1 MKRLPLLIT
10 IGIVLVSVGGYYLYD
25 RFLVSRSISPWELV
39 PESSIFVYE
48 TNDCLPCVQQMEQ
61 TSLWSVFRKAAFYQ
75 KSTDSLK
82 LFFDFIEAQPRGLI
96 VSAHQTRKDDF
107 DFVFY
112 SPLYQSKIRN
122 LLMEQW
128 NKLKTTEREFNGVKI
143 HELNGKGQAFS
154 WAEVDDIWIGSF
166 TPFLLEDVIR
176 TYTGDGSTFKKQ
188 IAAVYQMP
196 HVKED
201 AGNLYINIKNF
212 GTWISSFV
220 NMPADFVREVGHSS
234 LLDIKAEGQT
244 FTLNGFSLDSASQGY
259 ILSVFNNQV
268 PVPFNMKNY
277 ISERSVMV
285 ASYGISDGTKLGESL
300 KAYASKKN
308 PQLQDSVQQIDN
320 TSGIHLQDLYQSLG
334 KELTVCYLE
343 GREKSLSRVVLI
355 ETSKPDAWL
364 TTFNTI
370 AQKNSVDTVFY
381 ERFSDYEIREVPLY
395 AFPEK
400 LFWPLVSGLSTSYY
414 TSVGN
419 TIIIGEDID
428 DLKAFLDDIDKEET
442 WGKSVAQNH
451 FLETTLLEANLS
463 IYVNTPLVWNVL
475 EDVLYPKWQQFV
487 EDNKASLQSI
497 EMGAIQMSHL
507 NNSYYTNITWT
518 GGESQKGSSEA
529 SAREEKHD
537 KLITTFNEGI
547 YKFFVIRN
555 HFTKQEDVLV
565 QDSTKAIS
573 LVSADGKVQWKIEL
587 DNFITGDVTQ
597 IDYLKNGKLQ
607 FFFATP
613 GKLHIIDRLGN
624 YVKPY
629 PLVIPEKDIEFTN
642 VVDYDHSKNYRFL
655 VAGKSGKLWMYDKEG
670 NNLDGW
676 KPKSAEASLVTT
688 PQHHRL
694 RGKDYIVAV
703 REDGIVYLMNRR
715 GETLKNF
722 PLNLDAR
729 PLGAYA
735 VETGNSNTAASFVLV
750 SREGFRIKFDVDG
763 KIISRESLI
772 KTTPEARFSMVL
784 EEHGKAYL
792 IIRQEAR
799 QLTIMNEELKEII
812 ASDFVG
818 NNPVDIRYDDFGGG
832 KVYITITDKS
842 QDLSFI
848 YDGQGKL
855 LTTLPLESNAMAVRP
870 MRQAKLQTYSSLGH
884 SLTMQPL

>member
-1 MKRLPLLIT
+1 M
-10 IGIVLVSVGGYYLYD
+10 LVTVGGYYLYE
-25 RFLVSRSISPWELV
+25 RFLVSRNTSPWELV

-48 TNDCLPCVQQMEQ
+48 TNDCLPCVQQLEQ

-75 KSTDSLK
+75 KSADSLK
-82 LFFDFIEAQPRGLI
+82 ILFDFIEAQPRGLL

-112 SPLYQSKIRN
+112 SPLYQSKMRN

-128 NKLKTTEREFNGVKI
+128 NKLKTTEREFNGIKI
-143 HELNGKGQAFS
+143 HELAGKGQTFS
-154 WAEVDDIWIGSF
+154 WAEVDDIWFGSF

-188 IAAVYQMP
+188 FAAVYQMP

-212 GTWISSFV
+212 GNWLGSFAKV
-220 NMPADFVREVGHSS
+220 PIDFVREVGHSS
-234 LLDIKAEGQT
+234 LLDIKADEQT

-259 ILSVFNNQV
+259 ILSIFNNQV
-268 PVPFNMKNY
+268 PVQFNMKNY
-277 ISERSVMV
+277 VSERSVMV
-285 ASYGISDGTKLGESL
+285 TSFGISDGAKLGESL
-300 KAYASKKN
+300 QAYASKKN
-308 PQLQDSVQQIDN
+308 PQLQDSVRQIDSS
-320 TSGIHLQDLYQSLG
+320 SGTQLQELYKTLG
-334 KELTVCYLE
+334 KELSVCYLE

-355 ETSKPDAWL
+355 ETTKPDAWI

-381 ERFSDYEIREVPLY
+381 ERFSDYEIREVPLH

-414 TSVGN
+414 TSLGN

-451 FLETTLLEANLS
+451 FLETTLLEANFS
-463 IYVNTPLVWNVL
+463 VYINTPLVWNIL
-475 EDVLYPKWQQFV
+475 EDALYPKWQQFI
-487 EDNKASLQSI
+487 EDNKLALQSI

-518 GGESQKGSSEA
+518 GGEAPKSEVA
-529 SAREEKHD
+529 AKEEKRD
-537 KLITTFNEGI
+537 KLITSFSEGI

-565 QDSTKAIS
+565 QDSTKAVS
-573 LVSADGKVQWKIEL
+573 LVSADGKVQWKIDL
-587 DNFITGDVTQ
+587 DDFITGDVTQ
-597 IDYLKNGKLQ
+597 IDFLKNGKLQ

-629 PLVIPEKDIEFTN
+629 PLDIEEKDVEFAS

-655 VAGKSGKLWMYDKEG
+655 VAGKNGKLWMYDKEG
-670 NNLDGW
+670 KNLDGW
-676 KPKSAEASLVTT
+676 KPKSTDGSLFTA

-694 RGKDYIVAV
+694 RGKDYILAV
-703 REDGIVYLMNRR
+703 REDGTAILMNRR

-729 PLGAYA
+729 PLGDYT
-735 VETGNSNTAASFVLV
+735 VETGNSNTAANFVII
-750 SREGFRIKFDVDG
+750 SRDGARIKFDVDG
-763 KIISRESLI
+763 KIVSRESLI
-772 KTTPEARFSMVL
+772 KATPEARFSMVL
-784 EEHGKAYL
+784 EENGKAYL
-792 IIRQEAR
+792 IVRQEAR

-812 ASDFVG
+812 TSDFVG
-818 NNPVDIRYDDFGGG
+818 NNPAVVCYYDFGGG

-842 QDLSFI
+842 QDLSFV

-855 LTTLPLESNAMAVRP
+855 LTTLPMESTAIAVRP
-870 MRQAKLQTYSSLGH
+870 MRQSKLQTYSTLGK